1 MQITQDVIQAQT
13 ERTERARS
21 AILAGK
27 FLVTR
32 IGPQQWTVKN
42 GDKLPYVVSLKPIL
56 GDSIGNDWTCTCMD
70 FQQRGPQILC
80 KHIEGVRLLEAA
92 QTKTS
97 SIPNKENNMKISKK
111 LTQKLGMI
119 LLAVW
124 LILTGIFQLV
134 TFDFP
139 YKAAIMSILAIA
151 AGVLILFDR

>member
-1 MQITQDVIQAQT
+1 MQISQDLIQAQT

-42 GDKLPYVVSLKPIL
+42 GDKLPYVVSLKPSKS
-56 GDSIGNDWTCTCMD
+56 DFVGNDWTCTCMD

-92 QTKTS
+92 QNQ
-97 SIPNKENNMKISKK
+97 IPPIKEKENHMNNSNPSNEGS
-111 LTQKLGMI
+111 LG
-119 LLAVW
+119 
-124 LILTGIFQLV
+124 
-134 TFDFP
+134 
-139 YKAAIMSILAIA
+139 
-151 AGVLILFDR
+151 DRLSRIPPGR